1 MIPRRV
7 VLDTNVIL
15 STLVFTSSSLGW
27 LRQLWKTGVIVPLIS
42 WDTIAELQRALLY
55 ASFNLSD
62 HERRDLFLEYRSW
75 CEMIFVSQPP
85 PVPECRDPSDIP
97 FLELA
102 LAGRA
107 DALVTG
113 DQDLLAL
120 APIFTVP
127 IITPSELRELTA
139 DGAS

>member
-7 VLDTNVIL
+7 VLDTNVVL

-42 WDTIAELQRALLY
+42 WDTIAELQRVLLY
-55 ASFNLSD
+55 ANFSLSD

-102 LAGRA
+102 LTGRA
-107 DALVTG
+107 NALVTG

-120 APIFTVP
+120 APAFTVP
-127 IITPSELRELTA
+127 IITPNELRELAA
-139 DGAS
+139 DRTP

>member
-1 MIPRRV
+1 MIPKRV

-85 PVPECRDPSDIP
+85 PVPECRDPSDHTFP
-97 FLELA
+97 
-102 LAGRA
+102 
-107 DALVTG
+107 
-113 DQDLLAL
+113 
-120 APIFTVP
+120 
-127 IITPSELRELTA
+127 
-139 DGAS
+139 